1 MSETIPAPL
10 NLHHGIALPEW
21 MDYNGH
27 MMDGYYLVAFAF
39 ATDALLQYL
48 GFGEAYRTQTGC
60 TIYTAE
66 AHINFLRE
74 VKAGDPLTYHTLLLG
89 ADAKRLHVF
98 HTMQHAHEGVVVA
111 TTEQMWLHVNQ
122 NTMRVEAMPA
132 EHLQRAQAVVSAH
145 AALPR
150 PAQAGRRIAMPGP
163 HKS

>member
-1 MSETIPAPL
+1 MTAAAPL
-10 NLHHGIALPEW
+10 NLHHATAPREW

-48 GFGEAYRTQTGC
+48 GFGEAYRAQTGC

-66 AHINFLRE
+66 AHLNFLRE
-74 VKAGDPLTYHTLLLG
+74 VKEGDPLTYHTTLLG

-98 HTMQHAHEGVVVA
+98 HTMQHAHEGTLVA

-122 NTMRVEAMPA
+122 QSMRVEPMPPERLA
-132 EHLQRAQAVVSAH
+132 QAQAVVAAH

-150 PAQAGRRIAMPGP
+150 PPQAGRRIAMPEP
-163 HKS
+163 PRS

>member
-1 MSETIPAPL
+1 
-10 NLHHGIALPEW
+10 

-39 ATDALLQYL
+39 ATEALLQYL
-48 GFGEAYRTQTGC
+48 GFGEAYRAQTGC

-66 AHINFLRE
+66 AHLNFLRE
-74 VKAGDPLTYHTLLLG
+74 VKEGDPLTYQSLVLG

-122 NTMRVEAMPA
+122 QTMRVEPMPV
-132 EHLQRAQAVVSAH
+132 EHHQRVRAIVAAH

-150 PAQAGRRIAMPGP
+150 PPQAGRRIALPDKG
-163 HKS
+163 HVVESNL

>member
-1 MSETIPAPL
+1 MNIPAPL
-10 NLHHGIALPEW
+10 KLYHAVAPREW

-48 GFGEAYRTQTGC
+48 GFGEAYRAQTGC
-60 TIYTAE
+60 TIYTVE

-74 VKAGDPLTYHTLLLG
+74 VKEGDPLTYHTLLLG
-89 ADAKRLHVF
+89 ADAKRLHIF
-98 HTMQHAHEGVVVA
+98 HTMQHAHDGTVLA

-122 NTMRVEAMPA
+122 RTGRVEPMPEEHRQRVEA
-132 EHLQRAQAVVSAH
+132 VVAAH

-150 PAQAGRRIAMPGP
+150 PAQVGRRIAMPGA
-163 HKS
+163 